1 MKKKKK
7 IVENFSEN
15 FLNFVSSRNHF
26 YFLEEENKIMSVN
39 QESKFIVAIEK
50 ELNKSTTTENGALSN
65 ASSLDPVLDFF
76 SKSGALRG
84 KDEEVVGYFEKSFRA
99 NEELSL
105 KALFYMRDIKGG
117 QGERNNFKVICQWL
131 SKNSPESIIR
141 NMIHIPLFGRWDDF
155 YAFVTIDQTKEIALN
170 ILKEQFDKDMDLAS
184 KGKNVSLLGKW
195 LKSENA
201 SSKETKKLA
210 TITREFFGLSS
221 QEYRKSLSILR
232 KKINIVESF
241 MSQKMWDQIEYS
253 HVPSYA
259 MKMYRK
265 AFGKNDSDRFQQ
277 YLSDVQN
284 GQKKI
289 NASTLYP
296 YDIVREVY
304 SLNSNNSDDLK
315 SLDLQ
320 WNNLPNYMENSN
332 DQQCMVLADVSGSMT
347 CGHGSVKPIC
357 VAVSLA
363 IYFAE
368 RMKGIFNGHFMT
380 FAHKPQLVKIVGNNI
395 AEKVRNVSKADWE
408 GNTNLINAFKA
419 ILNAAVSNKISQDEM
434 PTKLF
439 IVSDMQFDCACSCNN
454 KTNFEVI
461 DKLYKD
467 AGYVRPTLV
476 FWNVNAMSDSPVTKD
491 ENGTFLVSGCSPS
504 ILKYAL
510 NTKALTPLELMLQ
523 VLNSERYSF
532 IH

>member
-1 MKKKKK
+1 
-7 IVENFSEN
+7 
-15 FLNFVSSRNHF
+15 
-26 YFLEEENKIMSVN
+26 MSVK

-84 KDEEVVGYFEKSFRA
+84 KDEEIVRYFEKSFRA

-117 QGERNNFKVICQWL
+117 QGERKNFKIICQWL

-155 YAFVTIDQTKEIALN
+155 YAFVTIDQTKEVALN
-170 ILKEQFDKDMDLAS
+170 ILKEQFDKDIKSVS
-184 KGKNVSLLGKW
+184 KGKNISLLGKW

-201 SSKETKKLA
+201 SSIKTKKLA
-210 TITREFFGLSS
+210 KITREFFGLSS
-221 QEYRKSLSILR
+221 KEYRKSLSILR
-232 KKINIVESF
+232 KKLNIVESF
-241 MSQKMWDQIEYS
+241 MSQKMWNQIEYS

-265 AFGKNDSDRFQQ
+265 AFGKNDSDRFQK

-284 GQKKI
+284 GHKKI

-296 YDIVREVY
+296 YDIVREVF
-304 SLNSNNSDDLK
+304 SLNNSNSDDLK

-320 WNNLPNYMENSN
+320 WNNLPNYMDNSD

-347 CGHGSVKPIC
+347 CGCGSVKPIC

-368 RMKGIFNGHFMT
+368 RMKGVFNGHFMT
-380 FAHKPQLVKIVGNNI
+380 FAQKPQLVKIVGNNI
-395 AEKVRNVSKADWE
+395 EEKVKNVSRAHWE
-408 GNTNLINAFKA
+408 GNTNLVEAFKTM
-419 ILNAAVSNKISQDEM
+419 LNAAVCNNIPNDEM
-434 PTKLF
+434 PKKLF
-439 IVSDMQFDCACSCNN
+439 IVSDMQFDSACSSNN
-454 KTNFEVI
+454 KTNFQVI
-461 DKLYKD
+461 DKLYND
-467 AGYVRPTLV
+467 AGYTRPTLV
-476 FWNVNAMSDSPVTKD
+476 FWNVDAHSDSPVTKD

-510 NTKALTPLELMLQ
+510 NTKAITPLELMLH